1 MRCQKRWLPK
11 RQCWPIFKVMKILII
26 LLFCSMPF
34 AAAEV
39 YRSYDE
45 SGNVVFSDQPSANA
59 EKIDVEAAFTYTP
72 VEIPV
77 DPVTAEEDLVTEEE
91 EMIPAA
97 PNYQVA
103 IVSPQDDEA
112 IRANDGFVT
121 INVQVRPPLSSR
133 RGDQIQLQRDGLPY
147 GPPQRQLSFVL
158 PNMDRG
164 THNFAAVILNASGE
178 EIASSPVSKF
188 HVLRTSIITTPNRNQ
203 PRPGLPPPRPAPSP
217 NVPSA
222 P

>member
-1 MRCQKRWLPK
+1 
-11 RQCWPIFKVMKILII
+11 MKTLII
-26 LLFCSMPF
+26 LLFCVMPF
-34 AAAEV
+34 ASADV

-59 EKIDVEAAFTYTP
+59 EKINVEAAYTYTP
-72 VEIPV
+72 VEVPLLEAI
-77 DPVTAEEDLVTEEE
+77 AEEDVLNEEE
-91 EMIPAA
+91 ETMPAA
-97 PNYQVA
+97 PDYQVT
-103 IVSPQDDEA
+103 IISPQDDEA

-147 GPPQRQLSFVL
+147 GPPQSQLSFVL

-164 THNFAAVILNASGE
+164 THNFAAVILNASGDE
-178 EIASSPVSKF
+178 LAASPVRKF
-188 HVLRTSIITTPNRNQ
+188 HVLRTSIITNPNRNQ
-203 PRPGLPPPRPAPSP
+203 PRPGLPAPRPAPSP

-222 P
+222 Q